1 MAGRAAGLGRGGVLP
16 ARTTH
21 PLIHQASRR
30 WLDAREDDEAVL
42 AAWNALRDLLRAR
55 LSSQA
60 DGQKL
65 VDEIGPARS
74 ARLNLTPNQ
83 TLSQQSQ
90 HEGIRHMLRGL
101 VSYVRNPVAHDSA
114 SPFADDREDAVH
126 VLILM
131 SLVAG
136 YVESAGT
143 PANVQEA
150 VDLLCEP
157 DAPLDDQV
165 IAAAVSRAGRSQ
177 FGPLI
182 NEIVNALGTMQ
193 EDERIARALLAGY
206 DFVLSRPV
214 EPGVYEAAAHAA
226 SRLLMRSS
234 TTQTGLALLRLGV
247 TSRLDP
253 YAYAKVLGF
262 VGVAGVGTVE
272 SPAISAFR
280 AGEIAGSLR
289 DEDRDRITRKQL
301 ATLKGGEPQLAAEA
315 VEFLAAALRE
325 DEARAPTSLQ
335 SRFIEGIAKALRNQE
350 AEIERAFRRVFPF
363 PSMSLNLYM
372 TEGLRKAAA
381 EPTSGT
387 LLPEIAAEF
396 SSLDGWPRRRRLRAR
411 EDRPI

>member
-1 MAGRAAGLGRGGVLP
+1 MFAFAAPQRRPGTVHILRPVSEPWDEWPDVPPVWGEEECFPLEQL
-16 ARTTH
+16 H
-21 PLIHQASRR
+21 PLIHEASRR
-30 WLDAREDDEAVL
+30 RLDASEDDEAVL

-55 LSSQA
+55 LNSPA

-65 VDEIGPARS
+65 VDEIGSARS

-101 VSYVRNPVAHDSA
+101 VSYVRNPIAHDSA

-136 YVESAGT
+136 YIESAGT

-177 FGPLI
+177 FGPLVK
-182 NEIVNALGTMQ
+182 EIVNALGTMQ
-193 EDERIARALLAGY
+193 QDERTARALLAGY
-206 DFVLSRPV
+206 HFVLSRSV
-214 EPGVYEAAAHAA
+214 EPGVYETAAHAA
-226 SRLLMRSS
+226 SRLLMRAP
-234 TTQTGLALLRLGV
+234 TTQIGLALLRPGV

-262 VGVAGVGTVE
+262 VGVKGAGKVQT
-272 SPAISAFR
+272 PIISAFR
-280 AGEIAGSLR
+280 AGEIVGTMR
-289 DEDRDRITRKQL
+289 DADRDRLTRKQL
-301 ATLKGGEPQLAAEA
+301 TTLKGGEPHLAAEA
-315 VEFLAAALRE
+315 VEFLAAALNE
-325 DEARAPTSLQ
+325 DQPRAPTPLQ
-335 SRFIEGIAKALRNQE
+335 SRFIEGSLRGSGMKRPKSIA
-350 AEIERAFRRVFPF
+350 PF
-363 PSMSLNLYM
+363 GAYFHSQ
-372 TEGLRKAAA
+372 A
-381 EPTSGT
+381 
-387 LLPEIAAEF
+387 
-396 SSLDGWPRRRRLRAR
+396 
-411 EDRPI
+411 